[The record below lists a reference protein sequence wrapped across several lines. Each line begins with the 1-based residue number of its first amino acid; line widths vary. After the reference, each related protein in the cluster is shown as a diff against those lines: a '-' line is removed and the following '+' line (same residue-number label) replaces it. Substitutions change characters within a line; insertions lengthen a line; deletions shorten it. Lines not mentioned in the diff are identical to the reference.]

1 MMIHSTN
8 DTLHVGADLTQ
19 ASGGVLLMHG
29 RGSSAREIS
38 GLARALKNPA
48 LAFLAPNAAGGTWY
62 PQRFLNPLSDNE
74 PHLSQALQVIDELAG
89 KLVSAGIPRER
100 IGLIGFSQGACLSLE
115 YAVRRPGRV
124 GFVAGLSGALIGPL
138 DTPRP
143 RIDLQRTPVLVAC
156 AEADA
161 HIPLVHVEK
170 SAAFFE
176 SANAE
181 VTRQIYSGAS
191 HSVFPEE
198 VEWLRARVSAW
209 TARPTQRQ
217 V

>member
-1 MMIHSTN
+1 MTTHSTN
-8 DTLHVGADLTQ
+8 DTLHVGAALTQ

-29 RGSSAREIS
+29 RGSSAHEIS

-48 LAFLAPNAAGGTWY
+48 LAFLAPTAAGNTWY
-62 PQRFLNPLSDNE
+62 PQRFLHPLSDNE
-74 PHLSQALQVIDELAG
+74 PHLSQALQVMNDLVG
-89 KLVSAGIPRER
+89 QLVSAGIPSER

-115 YAVRRPGRV
+115 YAVRHPGRF

-143 RIDLQRTPVLVAC
+143 RIDLRRTPVLVAC
-156 AEADA
+156 AESDA
-161 HIPLVHVEK
+161 HIPIAHVEK
-170 SAAFFE
+170 SATFFE
-176 SANAE
+176 SANAD
-181 VTRQIYSGAS
+181 VTRQIYRGAS

-198 VEWLRARVSAW
+198 IEWLRARVSAW
-209 TARPTQRQ
+209 TTRPTKQD